1 MNSLPFK
8 KLPHNLNSQKHY
20 IKYSR
25 ENVLARSL
33 TMKSTIK
40 IKANK
45 ENEMRMP

>member
-20 IKYSR
+20 IKHSR
-25 ENVLARSL
+25 ENVLARSGN
-33 TMKSTIK
+33 KSTIK